1 VQLELSLVQC
11 FSPYP
16 STVTKLGIK
25 IARIKTDRGAEVF
38 EQEVWSQ
45 YEVEVQIQ
53 IALNWVRARQCC
65 VYVNTQFGLRA
76 FVSYWQ
82 YRFC

>member
-1 VQLELSLVQC
+1 MTVTDEITTLTPMYLQLELSLVQC

-16 STVTKLGIK
+16 STVRKLGIK

-45 YEVEVQIQ
+45 YEE
-53 IALNWVRARQCC
+53 
-65 VYVNTQFGLRA
+65 
-76 FVSYWQ
+76 
-82 YRFC
+82 